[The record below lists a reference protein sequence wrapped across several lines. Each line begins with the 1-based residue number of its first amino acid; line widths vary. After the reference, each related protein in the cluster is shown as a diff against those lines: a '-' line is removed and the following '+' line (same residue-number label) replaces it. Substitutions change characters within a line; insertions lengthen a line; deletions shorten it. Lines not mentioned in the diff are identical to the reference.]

1 MLLSCEPARNVVFG
15 YLQVQDGAGFK
26 LERFNFLTTNAEE
39 EFAGADFKGGRTSK
53 EEKTLFRPSD
63 VTVGTDGAIYVAD
76 WYDPRVGGH
85 ADLDNTLSGAIYR
98 IAPKGFKLLISK
110 N

>member
-1 MLLSCEPARNVVFG
+1 MPAGDVYGGGSPTGICFYEGGALGATYAGGLLLSCEPARNVVFG
-15 YLQVQDGAGFK
+15 YLPVKEGAGFK

-63 VTVGTDGAIYVAD
+63 VAVGTDGAIYVD
-76 WYDPRVGGH
+76 TTR
-85 ADLDNTLSGAIYR
+85 R
-98 IAPKGFKLLISK
+98 
-110 N
+110 